1 MADNSR
7 NTGKENLMQYI
18 ASRFFFVFLT
28 LTISAGYIPCHAY
41 DINNTLT
48 VNGILAATYHYQD
61 INDADRLGR
70 GAVPLQ
76 LEFFYEPYKND
87 VFAAKFGFAAGNGL
101 NDQTTFAL
109 TPWAADLED
118 DVRDI
123 NGRSRDYLLTAWYK
137 HTFASSNGNSLALSG
152 GIIDAT
158 DYLDENEYA
167 NDEFTQ
173 FMNRALVNGPN
184 AFLPSYDIG
193 GAFQF
198 NRNDLALSGVIMN
211 IGENDAGNNYNF
223 YGLQFGYTLHTNFGT
238 GNYRI
243 ILGATGREFPDPEG
257 LTTEARKC
265 LLLSFDQEFGRY
277 YGAWLRMGTQDDAA
291 AITYKKIFSGGIF
304 ISGFLWGRKND
315 NIGIGYAYLTGGNID
330 LDTSQVLET
339 YIRMG
344 LSDYL
349 AFSMDIQYMNDK
361 YNSAEKIDGFIYSIR
376 AAAEF

>member
-1 MADNSR
+1 
-7 NTGKENLMQYI
+7 
-18 ASRFFFVFLT
+18 
-28 LTISAGYIPCHAY
+28 
-41 DINNTLT
+41 
-48 VNGILAATYHYQD
+48 
-61 INDADRLGR
+61 
-70 GAVPLQ
+70 
-76 LEFFYEPYKND
+76 
-87 VFAAKFGFAAGNGL
+87 
-101 NDQTTFAL
+101 
-109 TPWAADLED
+109 
-118 DVRDI
+118 
-123 NGRSRDYLLTAWYK
+123 
-137 HTFASSNGNSLALSG
+137 
-152 GIIDAT
+152 
-158 DYLDENEYA
+158 
-167 NDEFTQ
+167 
-173 FMNRALVNGPN
+173 ALVNGPN

-243 ILGATGREFPDPEG
+243 VLGATGREFPDPEG

-291 AITYKKIFSGGIF
+291 AITYKKIYSGGIF
-304 ISGFLWGRKND
+304 ISGF
-315 NIGIGYAYLTGGNID
+315 YLTGGNID

-339 YIRMG
+339 YIRIR

-349 AFSMDIQYMNDK
+349 AFTMDIQYMNDK
-361 YNSAEKIDGFIYSIR
+361 YNSTEKIDGFIYSIR